1 MEYNIFIKEV
11 NKMERIKEALWE
23 DYEETKKLLE
33 DLEPG
38 TDEYKMVSAEG
49 DNIRK
54 ELIDVGKTDI
64 ESDIKKTQI
73 EEDTKREKTKN
84 RITIG
89 TFTVT
94 TGLSLYALLRT
105 FKFDET
111 DTVTSTLGRNILNSF
126 LPKKK

>member
-1 MEYNIFIKEV
+1 
-11 NKMERIKEALWE
+11 MERIKEALWE

-38 TDEYKMVSAEG
+38 TDEYKMVSAEV

-54 ELIDVGKTDI
+54 ELIDVGKTDT
-64 ESDIKKTQI
+64 EFDIKMVQI
-73 EEDTKREKTKN
+73 GEDAKREKTKN

>member
-1 MEYNIFIKEV
+1 
-11 NKMERIKEALWE
+11 MERIKEALWE

-38 TDEYKMVSAEG
+38 TDKYKMVSAEV

-73 EEDTKREKTKN
+73 EEDTKRDKTKN
-84 RITIG
+84 CITIG

>member
-1 MEYNIFIKEV
+1 
-11 NKMERIKEALWE
+11 MERIKEALWE

-38 TDEYKMVSAEG
+38 TDEYKMVSAEV

-54 ELIDVGKTDI
+54 ELIDVGKTDT

-73 EEDTKREKTKN
+73 EEETKRDKTKN

>member
-1 MEYNIFIKEV
+1 MEEIK
-11 NKMERIKEALWE
+11 NALWE
-23 DYEETKKLLE
+23 DYNETKKLLE

-38 TDEYKMVSAEG
+38 TDEYKMVSAEV

-73 EEDTKREKTKN
+73 EEDTKRDKTKN
-84 RITIG
+84 CITIG

>member
-1 MEYNIFIKEV
+1 
-11 NKMERIKEALWE
+11 MERIKEALWE

-38 TDEYKMVSAEG
+38 TDEYKMVSAEV

-73 EEDTKREKTKN
+73 EEDTKRDKTKN
-84 RITIG
+84 CITIG

>member
-1 MEYNIFIKEV
+1 
-11 NKMERIKEALWE
+11 MERIREALWE

-38 TDEYKMVSAEG
+38 TDEYKMVSAEV

-73 EEDTKREKTKN
+73 DEDTKREKTKN

>member
-1 MEYNIFIKEV
+1 MEEIKD
-11 NKMERIKEALWE
+11 ALWE
-23 DYEETKKLLE
+23 DYNETKKLLE

-38 TDEYKMVSAEG
+38 TDEYKMVSAEV

-64 ESDIKKTQI
+64 ESGIKETQI

-84 RITIG
+84 CITIG

>member
-1 MEYNIFIKEV
+1 
-11 NKMERIKEALWE
+11 MERIKEALWE

-38 TDEYKMVSAEG
+38 TDEYKMVSAEV

-84 RITIG
+84 CITIG

>member
-1 MEYNIFIKEV
+1 MEEIKD
-11 NKMERIKEALWE
+11 ALWE
-23 DYEETKKLLE
+23 DYNETKKLLE

-38 TDEYKMVSAEG
+38 TDEYKMVSAEV

-84 RITIG
+84 CITIG

>member
-1 MEYNIFIKEV
+1 
-11 NKMERIKEALWE
+11 MERIKEALWE

-38 TDEYKMVSAEG
+38 TDEYKMVSAEV

-73 EEDTKREKTKN
+73 EEDTKRDKTKN
-84 RITIG
+84 AITIG

>member
-1 MEYNIFIKEV
+1 
-11 NKMERIKEALWE
+11 MERIKEALWE

-38 TDEYKMVSAEG
+38 TDEYKMVSAEV

-73 EEDTKREKTKN
+73 EEDTKRDKTKN

-89 TFTVT
+89 TFMVT

>member
-1 MEYNIFIKEV
+1 
-11 NKMERIKEALWE
+11 MERIKEALWE

-38 TDEYKMVSAEG
+38 TDEYKMVSAEV

-73 EEDTKREKTKN
+73 DEDTKREKTKN